1 MWKFATTSGGT
12 LAKLHPRGEDGTTG
26 TPKCFDHHF
35 FVGASQASA
44 ARVDAA
50 ELQTTAKMLQSAYK
64 NATSNISFAGTSRA
78 SATTA
83 RRSCIDNKNC
93 YDQPVLLLEPVERP
107 RRRRGG
113 AASITKIATS
123 NIYFCWNRS
132 GVDDDSEA
140 KLHPRQKLLRPT
152 SIFAGTSRATERRSC
167 IHNKFCYD
175 GLMFLLEPA

>member
-1 MWKFATTSGGT
+1 M
-12 LAKLHPRGEDGTTG
+12 HPRGIFSYQGCDVEVCYNQRRHAC
-26 TPKCFDHHF
+26 K
-35 FVGASQASA
+35 ASST
-44 ARVDAA
+44 RRRC
-50 ELQTTAKMLQSAYK
+50 
-64 NATSNISFAGTSRA
+64 RA